1 MSIEGISGGPYY
13 PASSAVSAP
22 MIENTDMTDAYVTI
36 YYKYSNIQELGISPL
51 IKLLDQN
58 GVSREVQRKL
68 VKHIN
73 RNLLSRFESNAV
85 QALEVFLPL
94 QESIHA
100 FISRDESAYPIRC
113 QYCSLLRSK
122 SHNQARCLNAQ
133 FVDLDADNAP
143 VLQPQQTL
151 SMALV
156 ASSALGELLLYDQ
169 FREEIK
175 YKLQFDDPGSHSD
188 ALQEIFSGSVYRNLC
203 DQGVVQKNA
212 LCLLIM
218 VDGFQN
224 KLSPKN
230 ASVLVHRIVMNASP
244 DKKRYRKIKSMIS
257 LSVIGGL
264 GKSKD
269 IMSFL
274 KPILDQIHLLN
285 QNGLCVKE
293 KDWVVHTG
301 FVHLLGC
308 TGDIPGIAELMGR
321 HGYASFFGCRMCQ
334 VQGVHPQGSVNGM
347 YFPGTGGADNRT
359 IEELMNGDPDRNLN
373 AVELLFC
380 HLDAF
385 TEVELILGDEK
396 HLLGQQGLSKLLVF
410 NMLNPRTADSFLPLT
425 PPSPSSS
432 LLSEPQPPV
441 QFFVKSLQDR
451 YSRFSTE
458 IKAYHT
464 PTFDG
469 CWDPNFG

>member
-1 MSIEGISGGPYY
+1 
-13 PASSAVSAP
+13 
-22 MIENTDMTDAYVTI
+22 
-36 YYKYSNIQELGISPL
+36 
-51 IKLLDQN
+51 
-58 GVSREVQRKL
+58 
-68 VKHIN
+68 
-73 RNLLSRFESNAV
+73 
-85 QALEVFLPL
+85 
-94 QESIHA
+94 
-100 FISRDESAYPIRC
+100 
-113 QYCSLLRSK
+113 
-122 SHNQARCLNAQ
+122 
-133 FVDLDADNAP
+133 
-143 VLQPQQTL
+143 
-151 SMALV
+151 
-156 ASSALGELLLYDQ
+156 
-169 FREEIK
+169 
-175 YKLQFDDPGSHSD
+175 
-188 ALQEIFSGSVYRNLC
+188 
-203 DQGVVQKNA
+203 
-212 LCLLIM
+212 
-218 VDGFQN
+218 
-224 KLSPKN
+224 
-230 ASVLVHRIVMNASP
+230 
-244 DKKRYRKIKSMIS
+244 MIS

-321 HGYASFFGCRMCQ
+321 HGHTSFFGCRMCQ

-347 YFPGTGGADNRT
+347 YFPGTGGADDRT

-385 TEVELILGDEK
+385 TEVELFLGDEM

-451 YSRFSTE
+451 YSRFSTK
-458 IKAYHT
+458 IKAFHT

-469 CWDPNFG
+469 CWDPNFGYYRSIDYLNFLLFVASKIIVDKLVDSRARSALMALING